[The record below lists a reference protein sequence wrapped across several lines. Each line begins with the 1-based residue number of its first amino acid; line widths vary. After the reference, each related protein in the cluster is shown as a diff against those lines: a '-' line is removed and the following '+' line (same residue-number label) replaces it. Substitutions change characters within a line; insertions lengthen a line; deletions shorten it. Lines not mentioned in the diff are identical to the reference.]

1 VIYAFIEAQK
11 ATHQVCAMCRTLKV
25 SKSGFYGWRDRAPSA
40 RAQTDALLMEK
51 IARIHRDSRETYGAP
66 RIHFELRMLGV
77 RCARKRVARLMRE
90 ASLFGCGG
98 RRRKARTT
106 LRSQVE
112 RTPPAPDLV
121 KRNFT
126 PEAPDRLW
134 VADITYV
141 RTWEGWLYLA
151 FVLDTYSRRV
161 VGWSMANNLK
171 TELVLDALNMA
182 IYTRRPQPGLI
193 HHSDRGSQYTSVEF
207 GSRLRE
213 EGLLPSMGS
222 VADAYDNSMAESF
235 VSTLKRELIHR
246 HSWPNRQRARTAIFE
261 YIEGFYNTRRRHSA
275 LGHLSPSE
283 YEAVRLRGGAVA

>member
-1 VIYAFIEAQK
+1 VIYTFVEAQK
-11 ATHQVCAMCRTLKV
+11 KNYRISRMCRTLKV

-40 RAQTDALLMEK
+40 RDQAGALLSEK
-51 IARIHRDSRETYGAP
+51 IARIHRDSHETYGAP
-66 RIHFELRMLGV
+66 RIHFELRTLGV

-90 ASLFGCGG
+90 AGLFGCGG

-106 LRSQVE
+106 LRSRTE
-112 RTPPAPDLV
+112 RIPPIPDLV
-121 KRNFT
+121 KRNFN
-126 PEAPDRLW
+126 PQAPNRLW

-141 RTWEGWLYLA
+141 RTWEGWLYLS

-161 VGWSMANNLK
+161 VGWSMANNLR
-171 TELVLDALNMA
+171 TELVLDAVNMA
-182 IYTRRPQPGLI
+182 IYTRRPTPGLI

-207 GSRLRE
+207 GSRLKE
-213 EGLLPSMGS
+213 AGLLPSMGS

-246 HSWPNRQRARTAIFE
+246 HSWPSCQIARSAIFE

-283 YEAVRLRGGAVA
+283 YEEDRMGGGAVA

>member
-1 VIYAFIEAQK
+1 MIYAFVEAQK
-11 ATHQVCAMCRTLKV
+11 ATHRVSAMCRVLKV
-25 SKSGFYGWRDRAPSA
+25 SKSGFYAWRGRAPSA
-40 RAQTDALLMEK
+40 RAQADALLSER
-51 IARIHRDSRETYGAP
+51 IARIHADSRETYGAP
-66 RIHFELRMLGV
+66 RIHFELRTLGV

-106 LRSQVE
+106 LRSQTD

-151 FVLDTYSRRV
+151 FVLDTYSRRI

-171 TELVLDALNMA
+171 TELVLGAVNMA
-182 IYTRRPQPGLI
+182 IYNRRPESGLI

-213 EGLLPSMGS
+213 AGLLPSMGS

-246 HSWPNRQRARTAIFE
+246 HSWPNRQSARTAIFE

-275 LGHLSPSE
+275 LGHLSPAE
-283 YEAVRLRGGAVA
+283 YEEARMRGGAVA

>member
-1 VIYAFIEAQK
+1 VS
-11 ATHQVCAMCRTLKV
+11 AMCRALKV
-25 SKSGFYGWRDRAPSA
+25 SKSGFYVWRDRAPSA
-40 RAQTDALLMEK
+40 RARADARLTQK
-51 IARIHRDSRETYGAP
+51 IIRIHRDSRETYGAP
-66 RIHFELRMLGV
+66 RIHFELRTLGV

-90 ASLFGCGG
+90 AGLFGCGG

-106 LRSQVE
+106 LRSHTE

-121 KRNFT
+121 KRDFT

-134 VADITYV
+134 VADITYI
-141 RTWEGWLYLA
+141 RSWEGWLYLS
-151 FVLDTYSRRV
+151 FVLDTYSRRI

-182 IYTRRPQPGLI
+182 IYNRRPQPGLI

-207 GSRLRE
+207 GSRLKE
-213 EGLLPSMGS
+213 ADLLPSMGS

-246 HSWPNRQRARTAIFE
+246 RSWPNRQTARTATFE

-283 YEAVRLRGGAVA
+283 YEEARMRGDAVA

>member
-1 VIYAFIEAQK
+1 VIYTFIETEK
-11 ATHQVCAMCRTLKV
+11 ANHRVSAMCRVLKV

-40 RAQTDALLMEK
+40 RARADTLLLEE
-51 IARIHRDSRETYGAP
+51 IIRIHRDSRETYGAP
-66 RIHFELRMLGV
+66 RIHFELRTLGV

-90 ASLFGCGG
+90 AGVLGCGG

-106 LRSQVE
+106 LRSHTE

-141 RTWEGWLYLA
+141 RTWEGWLYLS
-151 FVLDTYSRRV
+151 FVLDTYSRRI

-182 IYTRRPQPGLI
+182 IYNRRPQPGLI

-207 GSRLRE
+207 GSRLKE
-213 EGLLPSMGS
+213 AGLLPSMGS

-246 HSWPNRQRARTAIFE
+246 HSWPNRQTARTA
-261 YIEGFYNTRRRHSA
+261 GLTP
-275 LGHLSPSE
+275 LSVP
-283 YEAVRLRGGAVA
+283 GAMRA

>member
-1 VIYAFIEAQK
+1 VIYAFVEAQK
-11 ATHQVCAMCRTLKV
+11 AAHRVSAMCRALKV
-25 SKSGFYGWRDRAPSA
+25 SKSGFYGWRGRPPSA
-40 RAQTDALLMEK
+40 RAQADALLSEK
-51 IARIHRDSRETYGAP
+51 IARIHTDSRETYGAP
-66 RIHFELRMLGV
+66 RIHFELRTLGI

-106 LRSQVE
+106 LRSQTE

-141 RTWEGWLYLA
+141 RTWEGWLYLS
-151 FVLDTYSRRV
+151 FVLDAFSRRI
-161 VGWSMANNLK
+161 VGWSMANHLK
-171 TELVLDALNMA
+171 TELVLDALNIA
-182 IYTRRPQPGLI
+182 NYNRRPEPGLI

-207 GSRLRE
+207 SSRLRE
-213 EGLLPSMGS
+213 AGLLPSIGS

-246 HSWPNRQRARTAIFE
+246 HSWPDRQSARTAILE
-261 YIEGFYNTRRRHSA
+261 YIEDFYNTRRRHSA
-275 LGHLSPSE
+275 LGHLSPAE
-283 YEAVRLRGGAVA
+283 YEEARMRGGAVA